1 MNTLWFKALI
11 FVLGFPLLI
20 VVLGEVISRLEP
32 RGNLG
37 LLRFL
42 NSLRS
47 LVVPCLAIWL
57 VMNQFL
63 GFAQNSIF
71 LRLLETLIWLGVIFA
86 GISLLGILLTTE
98 QNPTSWYL
106 FKVPRLFLQ
115 IIRIVFFLGVST
127 YILSYIWQVDLSNI
141 AAALGVGSVVIALA
155 LQTTLSN
162 LVSGFLL
169 LFDSPFKVGD
179 WIRFG
184 DIEGQVVDLN
194 WRSVRLRTLNRELLI
209 VPNGVL
215 DQQNIFNYHSG
226 DRVHCERFKIGF
238 SYDDPPNFVQ
248 RVLKSAAMETKGILL
263 TPAPDVFTMSYDDFA
278 ITYEVKYFIDDFKN
292 VEEIRN
298 DFRTRIFYA
307 AKRNGLKIPFPIR
320 TLHHTHIRTP
330 QREKRV
336 QEIAIFLQSLPYFAF
351 LESEAIAKLADVAIW
366 QLYGLGDEVISE
378 GVSDRGFYIIEE
390 GAIKLLV
397 TDLSGSQK
405 EVIHLSRE
413 DFFGETA
420 LLPGENSQVTGV
432 VTQDLTVLV
441 FEREAIATLMASSA
455 RFARQINQFIAERK
469 KRIEQ
474 AHQATDRLNSSV
486 LTAELNNSKKHFKHT
501 RLT

>member
-1 MNTLWFKALI
+1 MSLLWLKALI
-11 FVLGFPLLI
+11 FILGFPLLI
-20 VVLGEVISRLEP
+20 VILGEVISRLEP
-32 RGNLG
+32 RGNIRLV
-37 LLRFL
+37 RFL

-47 LVVPCLAIWL
+47 FVFPCLAIWL

-63 GFAQNSIF
+63 GFPHDSIF

-86 GISLLGILLTTE
+86 GILLLGILLTTE
-98 QNPTSWYL
+98 QNPTSWHL

-115 IIRIVFFLGVST
+115 IIRILFFLGITT
-127 YILSYIWQVDLSNI
+127 YILSSLWQVDLSNI

-155 LQTTLSN
+155 LQSTLSN

-226 DRVHCERFKIGF
+226 DRVHGERFKIGF
-238 SYDDPPNFVQ
+238 SYDDAPNFVQ
-248 RVLKSAAMETKGILL
+248 RVIKSAAIATKGILSD
-263 TPAPDVFTMSYDDFA
+263 PAPDVFTMSYDDFA
-278 ITYEVKYFIDDFKN
+278 ITYEVKYFIDDFQN

-307 AKRNGLKIPFPIR
+307 AKRNGLTIPFPIR
-320 TLHHTHIRTP
+320 TLQHVRIRTP
-330 QREKRV
+330 QREERV
-336 QEIAIFLQSLPYFAF
+336 QEIAIFLQSLPFFAF
-351 LESEAIAKLADVAIW
+351 LESEAIAKLADVAIL
-366 QLYGLGDEVISE
+366 QFYGLGDEVISE
-378 GVSDRGFYIIEE
+378 GIPDPGFYIIEE

-397 TDLSGSQK
+397 TDLYGSQQ

-441 FEREAIATLMASSA
+441 FEREAIATLMAGSA
-455 RFARQINQFIAERK
+455 RFARQINQFIEERK

-474 AHQATDRLNSSV
+474 AHQASDRLNSASSSS
-486 LTAELNNSKKHFKHT
+486 ELNNSKKSFKHT